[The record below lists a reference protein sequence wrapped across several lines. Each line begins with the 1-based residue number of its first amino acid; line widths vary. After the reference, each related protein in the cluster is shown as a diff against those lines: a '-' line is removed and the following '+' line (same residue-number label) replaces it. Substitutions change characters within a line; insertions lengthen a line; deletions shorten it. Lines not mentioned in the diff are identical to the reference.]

1 MKHTK
6 ANNFIDKTATLIEIV
21 ICIIVIFGV
30 CSGIPKLIH
39 YIVEIMRVKNL
50 QNSYMLM
57 NEFLKH
63 ALLLIVGIELIAMI
77 ITRSHESILTLILF
91 VIARKMLVYSQGLT
105 DILIGTV
112 SVAII
117 FVVMKYIL
125 SDKLL
130 LAKLDNTFDASVSI
144 SKLNKEY
151 NLNLPTMTHTL
162 AGLVYELAEKE
173 NIKTIHENTTIVYG
187 QYVFRVLSIENDI
200 ITRVRI
206 EDNWKSRR

>member
-1 MKHTK
+1 MKHKK
-6 ANNFIDKTATLIEIV
+6 ANEIIEKTATIIEV
-21 ICIIVIFGV
+21 LICIIVILGV
-30 CSGIPKLIH
+30 CSGIPKLVH
-39 YIVEIMRVKNL
+39 YIVEIFRVGNL

-57 NEFLKH
+57 NDFLKH
-63 ALLLIVGIELIAMI
+63 ALLLIVGIELIAMV

-117 FVVMKYIL
+117 FAVMKFIL
-125 SDKLL
+125 SDKKL

-162 AGLVYELAEKE
+162 AGLVYELAAKEK
-173 NIKTIHENTTIVYG
+173 IKDIHENTTIAYG
-187 QYVFRVLSIENDI
+187 QYIYRILSIENDV

-206 EDNWKSRR
+206 EEN

>member
-1 MKHTK
+1 MKHNK
-6 ANNFIDKTATLIEIV
+6 ANNFIDKTVNIIEIL
-21 ICIIVIFGV
+21 ICIIVILGV

-39 YIVEIMRVKNL
+39 YILEIMRVKNL

-117 FVVMKYIL
+117 FAVMKFIL
-125 SDKLL
+125 SDKKLI
-130 LAKLDNTFDASVSI
+130 AKLDNTFDASVSI
-144 SKLNKEY
+144 NKLNKEY

-162 AGLVYELAEKE
+162 AGLIYELAEKE
-173 NIKTIHENTTIVYG
+173 NIKDIHENTTIVYG
-187 QYVFRVLSIENDI
+187 QYVFRVLSIDNDI

-206 EDNWKSRR
+206 EDN

>member
-1 MKHTK
+1 MKHNK
-6 ANNFIDKTATLIEIV
+6 ANNFIDKTVNIIEIL
-21 ICIIVIFGV
+21 ICIIVILGV

-39 YIVEIMRVKNL
+39 YILEIMRVKNL

-117 FVVMKYIL
+117 FAVMKFIL
-125 SDKLL
+125 SDKKLI
-130 LAKLDNTFDASVSI
+130 AKLDNTFDASVSI
-144 SKLNKEY
+144 NKLNKEY
-151 NLNLPTMTHTL
+151 NLSLPTMTHTL
-162 AGLVYELAEKE
+162 AGLIYELAEKE
-173 NIKTIHENTTIVYG
+173 NIKDIHENTTIVYG
-187 QYVFRVLSIENDI
+187 QYVFRVLSIDNDI

>member
-1 MKHTK
+1 MKHKK
-6 ANNFIDKTATLIEIV
+6 ANEIIEKTATIIEV
-21 ICIIVIFGV
+21 LICIIVILGV
-30 CSGIPKLIH
+30 CSGIPKLVH
-39 YIVEIMRVKNL
+39 YIVEIFRVGNL

-57 NEFLKH
+57 NDFLKH
-63 ALLLIVGIELIAMI
+63 ALLLIVGIELIAMV

-117 FVVMKYIL
+117 FAVMKFIL
-125 SDKLL
+125 SDKKL

-162 AGLVYELAEKE
+162 AGLVYELADKEK
-173 NIKTIHENTTIVYG
+173 IKDIHENTTIAYG
-187 QYVFRVLSIENDI
+187 QYIYRILSIENDV

-206 EDNWKSRR
+206 EEN

>member
-206 EDNWKSRR
+206 EDN

>member
-1 MKHTK
+1 MKHKK
-6 ANNFIDKTATLIEIV
+6 ANDIIEKTATIIEV
-21 ICIIVIFGV
+21 LICIIVILGV
-30 CSGIPKLIH
+30 CSGIPKLVH
-39 YIVEIMRVKNL
+39 YIVEIFRVGNL

-57 NEFLKH
+57 NDFLKH
-63 ALLLIVGIELIAMI
+63 ALLLIVGIELIAMV

-117 FVVMKYIL
+117 FAVMKFIL
-125 SDKLL
+125 SDKKL

-162 AGLVYELAEKE
+162 AGLVYELADKEK
-173 NIKTIHENTTIVYG
+173 IKDIHENTTIAYG
-187 QYVFRVLSIENDI
+187 QYIYRILSIENDV

-206 EDNWKSRR
+206 EEN

>member
-1 MKHTK
+1 MKHNK
-6 ANNFIDKTATLIEIV
+6 ANNFIDKTVNIIEIL
-21 ICIIVIFGV
+21 ICIIVILGV

-39 YIVEIMRVKNL
+39 YILEIMRVKNL

-117 FVVMKYIL
+117 FAVMKFIL
-125 SDKLL
+125 SDKKLI
-130 LAKLDNTFDASVSI
+130 AKLDNTFDASVSI
-144 SKLNKEY
+144 NKLNKEY
-151 NLNLPTMTHTL
+151 NLSLPTMTHTL
-162 AGLVYELAEKE
+162 AGLIYELAEKE
-173 NIKTIHENTTIVYG
+173 NIKDIHENTTIVYG
-187 QYVFRVLSIENDI
+187 QYVFRVLSIDNDI

-206 EDNWKSRR
+206 EDN

>member
-1 MKHTK
+1 MKHKK
-6 ANNFIDKTATLIEIV
+6 ANEIIEKTATIIEIL
-21 ICIIVIFGV
+21 ICIIVILGV
-30 CSGIPKLIH
+30 CSGIPKLVN
-39 YIVEIMRVKNL
+39 YILEILRVGNL

-57 NEFLKH
+57 NDFLKH
-63 ALLLIVGIELIAMI
+63 ALLLIVGIELIAMV

-117 FVVMKYIL
+117 FAVMKFIL
-125 SDKLL
+125 SDKKL
-130 LAKLDNTFDASVSI
+130 LAKLDNTFDASMSI

-162 AGLVYELAEKE
+162 AGLIYELAEKE
-173 NIKTIHENTTIVYG
+173 KIKVIHENTTIAYGEYVY
-187 QYVFRVLSIENDI
+187 RILSIENDV

-206 EDNWKSRR
+206 EGN

>member
-1 MKHTK
+1 MKHKK
-6 ANNFIDKTATLIEIV
+6 ANEIIEKTATIIEV
-21 ICIIVIFGV
+21 LICIIVILGV

-39 YIVEIMRVKNL
+39 YIVEIFRVGNL

-57 NEFLKH
+57 NDFLKH
-63 ALLLIVGIELIAMI
+63 ALLLIVGIELIAMV

-117 FVVMKYIL
+117 FAVMKFIL
-125 SDKLL
+125 SDKKL

-173 NIKTIHENTTIVYG
+173 KIKDIHENTTIAYG
-187 QYVFRVLSIENDI
+187 QYIYRILSIENDV

-206 EDNWKSRR
+206 EEN

>member
-1 MKHTK
+1 MKHNK
-6 ANNFIDKTATLIEIV
+6 ANNFIDKIVNIIEIL
-21 ICIIVIFGV
+21 ICIIVILGV

-39 YIVEIMRVKNL
+39 YILEIMRVKNL

-117 FVVMKYIL
+117 FAVMKFIL
-125 SDKLL
+125 SDKKLI
-130 LAKLDNTFDASVSI
+130 AKLDNTFDASVSI
-144 SKLNKEY
+144 NKLNKEY

-162 AGLVYELAEKE
+162 AGLIYELAEKE
-173 NIKTIHENTTIVYG
+173 KIKEIHENTTIVYG
-187 QYVFRVLSIENDI
+187 QYVFRVLSIDNDI

-206 EDNWKSRR
+206 EDN

>member
-1 MKHTK
+1 MK
-6 ANNFIDKTATLIEIV
+6 FIKFVLKDVDSIINTNIIEIL
-21 ICIIVIFGV
+21 ICIIVILGV
-30 CSGIPKLIH
+30 CSGIPKLSH
-39 YIVEIMRVKNL
+39 YILEIMRVENL

-117 FVVMKYIL
+117 FAVMKFIL
-125 SDKLL
+125 SDKKLI
-130 LAKLDNTFDASVSI
+130 AKLDNTFDASVSI
-144 SKLNKEY
+144 NKLNKEY

-162 AGLVYELAEKE
+162 AGLIYELAEKE
-173 NIKTIHENTTIVYG
+173 KIKDIHENTTIVYG
-187 QYVFRVLSIENDI
+187 QYVFRVLSIDNDI

-206 EDNWKSRR
+206 EDN